1 VKSACFDDPTLVSTA
16 GLVPVMAL
24 AQRAGLAGLVEA
36 HVSVPGPAGA
46 HAGAKIGAVV
56 AGMVA
61 GADSFEDLAVLR
73 HGAMG
78 RLVPGA
84 PAPTTL
90 GTHLRAYAFGH
101 VRQLDAVAARVLA
114 ALAASTPVLA
124 GVGQVAWVD
133 VDDTIK
139 AMHGY
144 AQQGVAY
151 GYSKVKGL
159 NAQLAVLSTPISA
172 PVVAG
177 VRLRKGNVASAH
189 GAPRLIADAVATAR
203 RCGAGQLVTVRAD
216 SAYYQR
222 PVVAAARAAGAR
234 FSITARS
241 NPQITKAI
249 ASIDPDAWTP
259 IKYPK
264 AVFDAQAGGW
274 VSDAAVAEV
283 AFTAFTSR
291 PQAQQ
296 VSARL
301 IVRRVKRLNP
311 AAPTGQGELFDT
323 FRYHAVFTDSAEAML
338 QAEAHHRDHA
348 IVEQVIADLK
358 NGPLAHLP
366 SGVFTANAAWTVA
379 ATIAFN
385 LTRAAASLAGAGLAK
400 ATTATIRRRL
410 IHVAARLVT
419 TARRL
424 HLHLPA
430 TWPWAAAFTTLFE
443 ATCGPPPAPST

>member
-1 VKSACFDDPTLVSTA
+1 MKSACFDDPNLVSTA

-24 AQRAGLAGLVEA
+24 AERVGLAGLVAE
-36 HVSVPGPAGA
+36 HVSVPGSPGA
-46 HAGAKIGAVV
+46 NAVGKVAAVV

-61 GADSFEDLAVLR
+61 GADGFEDLAVLR

-78 RLVPGA
+78 RLLAGA

-90 GTHLRAYAFGH
+90 GTHLRAYRFGH
-101 VRQLDAVAARVLA
+101 VRELDAVASRLLA
-114 ALAASTPVLA
+114 ALAGRTSVLA
-124 GVGQVAWVD
+124 GVEEVAWID

-159 NAQLAVLSTPISA
+159 NAQLAVLSTPLAA

-189 GAPRLIADAVATAR
+189 GAPKLIADAVATAR
-203 RCGAGQLVTVRAD
+203 RCGAGELVTVRAD

-222 PVVAAARAAGAR
+222 PVVAAVRAAGAR
-234 FSITARS
+234 FSITARM

-249 ASIDPDAWTP
+249 TGIATAAWTP
-259 IKYPK
+259 IKYPR
-264 AVFDAQAGGW
+264 AIFDEQAGGW
-274 VSDAAVAEV
+274 ISDAAVAEV
-283 AFTAFTSR
+283 PFTAFTSR
-291 PQAQQ
+291 PKAEQ
-296 VSARL
+296 VTARL

-311 AAPTGQGELFDT
+311 AASAGQGELFDT
-323 FRYHAVFTDSAEAML
+323 YRYHAVFTDSAETML
-338 QAEAHHRDHA
+338 DAEAHHRDHA

-366 SGVFTANAAWTVA
+366 SGVFTANAAWTTL

-385 LTRAAASLAGAGLAK
+385 LTRAAATLAGVAHAR

-410 IHVAARLVT
+410 IHVAARVVT

-430 TWPWAAAFTTLFE
+430 TWPWAAAFTALFE
-443 ATCGPPPAPST
+443 ATCGPPPPAST